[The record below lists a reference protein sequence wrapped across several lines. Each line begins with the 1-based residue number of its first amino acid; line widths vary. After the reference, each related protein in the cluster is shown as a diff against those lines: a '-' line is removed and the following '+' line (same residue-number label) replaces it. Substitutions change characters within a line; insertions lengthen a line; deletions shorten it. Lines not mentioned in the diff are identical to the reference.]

1 MTPDR
6 LTDDEV
12 HALVKSVDMSEIAVS
27 DVSETKNIRSFEFG
41 SDDLSLLGDYYAL
54 RVINERFARLARTVF
69 QPMLRVQPR
78 ITALSPEVKTFDEY
92 CKDFPTLMCL
102 TTSRIN
108 ELRGS
113 KMMVIQPEFIST
125 LTNAYYGGVLG
136 QKYKP
141 STEFTSTESR
151 IIEIVTEGLS
161 HNLIIAWQD
170 LMPLTFSDESREE
183 NLQFASFVDGEET
196 VIICSFTIELPKE
209 NKAKFDILYPL
220 QTLKPIAA
228 QLRSRMQSEVV
239 DDDLTWRERL
249 ERAVSEVRLTV
260 NVQLSKPRISLRQ
273 LIEVQKGDVYPI
285 QLRDGLSVLVHGQKM
300 FVADMGEIAGF
311 NAITITEK
319 LNQNQSND

>member
-1 MTPDR
+1 MSPER

-12 HALVKSVDMSEIAVS
+12 NALVKSVDMSTTPDS
-27 DVSETKNIRSFEFG
+27 DVSETKNYRSFEFG

-54 RVINERFARLARTVF
+54 RVINERFARFARAVF

-78 ITALSPEVKTFDEY
+78 ITALPPEVKTFDEY
-92 CKDFPTLMCL
+92 CKEAPALMCL

-125 LTNAYYGGVLG
+125 LTNAYYGGVRGL
-136 QKYKP
+136 KYKP
-141 STEFTSTESR
+141 ASEFTTTESR
-151 IIEIVTEGLS
+151 IIEIITEGLS
-161 HNLIIAWQD
+161 QKLLAAWQD

-183 NLQFASFVDGEET
+183 NLQFASFVDGDET
-196 VIICSFTIELPKE
+196 VIICSFTVQLPKS
-209 NKAKFDILYPL
+209 NTAKIDILYPL

-228 QLRSRMQSEVV
+228 QLRSRMQSEVM

-249 ERAVSEVRLTV
+249 ERAVLEVNLTLK
-260 NVQLSKPRISLRQ
+260 VQLSKPRISLRQ
-273 LIEVQKGDVYPI
+273 LVEIRKGDIYPI
-285 QLRDGLSVLVHGQKM
+285 QLRDGLSVLVHDQKM
-300 FVADMGEIAGF
+300 FVADIGEVAGI

-319 LNQNQSND
+319 LD